1 MTSNNEQPTLI
12 SGATAGSEP
21 DSRNV
26 RPERISS
33 LSRSLS
39 RNFDT
44 ALKEID
50 SINLQ
55 TRLLSF
61 NAQVEAARAGHYGA
75 SFSVVASE
83 MQKLSTTTGS
93 VARRLEREAKST
105 VGELERISAIMANNV
120 RGIRLSDMALVN
132 IDLIDR
138 NLYERTCDV
147 RWWATDSAVVDAL
160 EKEDP
165 ALRSRASKR
174 LGVILDAYTVYFDIV
189 LCDLEG
195 RVIANGRPG
204 RYRSQ
209 GSSAKERC
217 WFQQAM
223 RSRSGDEYGFESV
236 TANPLVDN
244 QLTLVYS
251 CGVRAGGEA
260 SGRLIG
266 ALGIVFNW
274 SALAQVIM
282 DRTPVE
288 PSMDKLTRRCIVD
301 GSGAVLADSFGRI
314 MQEPLNLRG
323 LEGLMQKDKSFIRLN
338 YDGKECFVG
347 HARSPGYETYATGW
361 HSVIIEPIVEME
373 N

>member
-1 MTSNNEQPTLI
+1 MTSTNEQSLQRT
-12 SGATAGSEP
+12 SVSAGPAP
-21 DSRNV
+21 DASSV

-61 NAQVEAARAGHYGA
+61 NAQVEAARAGHHGA

-83 MQKLSTTTGS
+83 MQKLSHTTGS
-93 VARRLEREAKST
+93 VARRLESEARST

-120 RGIRLSDMALVN
+120 RGTRLSDMALVN

-147 RWWATDSAVVDAL
+147 RWWATDSAVVEAL
-160 EKEDP
+160 ETDDV
-165 ALRSRASKR
+165 ALRARASKR

-209 GSSAKERC
+209 GSVVRDRC
-217 WFQQAM
+217 WFQQAL
-223 RSRSGDEYGFESV
+223 RARSGDEYGFESV

-251 CGVRAGGEA
+251 CGVRAGGE
-260 SGRLIG
+260 SRGKLIG

-274 SALAQVIM
+274 SALAQVVM
-282 DRTPVE
+282 ERTPVE
-288 PSMDKLTRRCIVD
+288 PSMDKATRRCIVD
-301 GSGAVLADSFGRI
+301 QSGAVLADSFGRI
-314 MQEPLNLRG
+314 MEEPLDLRG
-323 LEGLMQKDKSFIRLN
+323 LETLMGQEKSFIRLR
-338 YDGKECFVG
+338 YDGRECFVG

-361 HSVIIEPIVEME
+361 HSVIIEPIVEFDS
-373 N
+373 